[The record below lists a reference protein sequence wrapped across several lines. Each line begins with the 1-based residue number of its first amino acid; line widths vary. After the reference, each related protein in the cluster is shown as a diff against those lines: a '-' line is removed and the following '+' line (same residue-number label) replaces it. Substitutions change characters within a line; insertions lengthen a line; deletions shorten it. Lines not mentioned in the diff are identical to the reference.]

1 MNKILLGVLVFF
13 SLSLFS
19 QPAHSGDYE
28 EAVGAHVL
36 RETLAGRGMKH
47 EEIMAN
53 ELKRIAH
60 RHTIEILGIMSE
72 HLPHILKGIQSE
84 LRMKA
89 DEEYKCSLMENTRY
103 PCKW

>member
-19 QPAHSGDYE
+19 HPAHSGDYE

-36 RETLAGRGMKH
+36 RETLADRGIKH

-103 PCKW
+103 PCK